1 MTPNPL
7 VSCWRR
13 LRYSFSFVTK
23 SSWWGGSVEADAADV
38 NADANRNAD
47 SDDVKGWW
55 DGWIDAEDAD
65 AGADASPGADVD
77 DDAVADVNAD
87 AIAGADADSIAGADA
102 SAGADVDAEAEAIA
116 GADASAGADVDADAG
131 ADSFWEVVCGE
142 FMAVSNTRI
151 NRVTSAMRLSCD
163 EITTLAV
170 FNFRSEDTRFF
181 PDFAILWFFSILEIY
196 DIMCQ
201 FFFSIQ

>member
-77 DDAVADVNAD
+77 ADAGADVDAD
-87 AIAGADADSIAGADA
+87 AIAGADAD
-102 SAGADVDAEAEAIA
+102 AIA
-116 GADASAGADVDADAG
+116 GADASAGADVGADAG